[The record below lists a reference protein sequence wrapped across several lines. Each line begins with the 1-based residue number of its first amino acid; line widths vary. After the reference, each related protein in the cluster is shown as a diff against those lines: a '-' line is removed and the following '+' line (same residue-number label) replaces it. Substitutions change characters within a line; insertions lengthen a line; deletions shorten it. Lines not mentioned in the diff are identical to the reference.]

1 VKKRP
6 VRIALLATVV
16 EFGGSEKVILSLLDN
31 INTELFDVVPII
43 YTRSDQTNNRFI
55 SRLEQMKKKYYFI
68 SVNKYKFKYLN
79 PIINIV
85 ETYNILKTNQFDLLH
100 THGYR
105 ADVLGSI
112 TGKITGLSL
121 ISTCHGFIA
130 NDTNLTLYNMIDR
143 IILRSFNKIIT
154 VSKGIKDDL
163 IKSGIHESHITVLQN
178 AVSGHYSNELFSQ
191 NRQSKRKLLKIDGKD
206 FVIGYVGRLS
216 EEKGIKYLIEAGSLL
231 LNESMPIRLLIIG
244 EGPQKK
250 EMEGLVKKANI
261 GDNITFVGFQSEI
274 EEWLPA
280 MDVFVLPS
288 LTEGTPMSL
297 LEAMAY
303 GIPVVASAVG
313 GVPQVIDSEQNGILV
328 PPGKPQDIKDAI
340 RFLYMNEDLRKSF
353 SSEAQN
359 KIKLNYNV
367 EDWTRKIEAEYLKI
381 KMPAE
386 WQAELAKPGGSKTS

>member
-1 VKKRP
+1 MKKRP

-191 NRQSKRKLLKIDGKD
+191 NRQSKRKLVKIDGKD
-206 FVIGYVGRLS
+206 FVIGYLGRLS

>member
-16 EFGGSEKVILSLLDN
+16 EFGGSEKVILSLLEN

-85 ETYNILKTNQFDLLH
+85 ETYNILKKNQFDLLH

-130 NDTNLTLYNMIDR
+130 NDSNLTLYNMIDR
-143 IILRSFNKIIT
+143 IILRSFNKIIA

-178 AVSGHYSNELFSQ
+178 AVSGHHSSELFSQ
-191 NRQSKRKLLKIDGKD
+191 NRQSKRKLVKIDGKD
-206 FVIGYVGRLS
+206 FVIGYLGRLS
-216 EEKGIKYLIEAGSLL
+216 EEKGINYLIEAGSLL
-231 LNESMPIRLLIIG
+231 FNEGMPIRLLIIG
-244 EGPQKK
+244 EGPQRK
-250 EMEGLVKKANI
+250 EMEDLVKKTNI

-280 MDVFVLPS
+280 IDVFVLPS
-288 LTEGTPMSL
+288 LTEGTPMAL

-303 GIPVVASAVG
+303 GIPVVASTVG
-313 GVPQVIDSEQNGILV
+313 GIPYIIDSGKNGILV
-328 PPGKPQDIKDAI
+328 SPGNPQDIKDAI
-340 RFLYMNEDLRKSF
+340 SLLYRNEDLRNTF
-353 SSEAQN
+353 SREAQN
-359 KIKLNYNV
+359 KIKSNYNV
-367 EDWTRKIEAEYLKI
+367 EDWTRKMEAEYLNM
-381 KMPAE
+381 KMPNDKNQNWKE
-386 WQAELAKPGGSKTS
+386 VGTRDSS